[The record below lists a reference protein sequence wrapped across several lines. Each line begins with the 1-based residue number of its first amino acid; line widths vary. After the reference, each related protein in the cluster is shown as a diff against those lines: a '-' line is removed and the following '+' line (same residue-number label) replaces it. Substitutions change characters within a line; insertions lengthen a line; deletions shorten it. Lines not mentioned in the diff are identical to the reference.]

1 MYFQCD
7 QSRSKLKIIVY
18 TIDIFRKT
26 LITLTLTSMSV
37 TENLGDPGLAFIA
50 V

>member
-7 QSRSKLKIIVY
+7 QSGSKLKIIVY

-26 LITLTLTSMSV
+26 LITLTSMSV